1 MMKNNLGCFG
11 YLVIAIVLVFA
22 YDYWMYWLPVVAIG
36 GIGYLVNRYR
46 TAPQKKKQETQ
57 NNNQR
62 SKELQ
67 QLKNDSLLP
76 ETSSSNNIILKNNE
90 EIYLQPNVKA
100 NWIEP
105 RTHTKS
111 IQYHGLTSSVH
122 IMKGMYWRAG
132 SIKPFREKETSLE
145 TILSGKLILTNK
157 RLVMVS
163 DNGTT
168 RQSTY
173 GTIANIIPYSD
184 AVGIMK
190 NSGKT
195 VYLTGNIDGEKI
207 AIYLTRLISGDL
219 DSHPTT
225 NKLSSDNSST
235 DHSDHSGF
243 VFDDDNKPSPK
254 YLTPQEVFDK
264 VKGNQP
270 MRLDEDHQIF
280 DVGMPLPKIDDI
292 KAELQSNH
300 DYTVSSI
307 KNWENDLKESSED
320 ICRSLGN
327 NRYELRAF
335 NEDFQTLYFTFRNGK
350 MEYSALND
358 NGITKLM

>member
-1 MMKNNLGCFG
+1 M
-11 YLVIAIVLVFA
+11 FA
-22 YDYWMYWLPVVAIG
+22 YDYWIYWVPIAVIF
-36 GIGYLVNRYR
+36 GIGYVASRYHS
-46 TAPQKKKQETQ
+46 APERRQAQQQAE
-57 NNNQR
+57 NQR
-62 SKELQ
+62 EQEIK
-67 QLKNDSLLP
+67 QLKNDSLVP
-76 ETSSSNNIILKNNE
+76 ENDSSNDLILKNNE
-90 EIYLQPNVKA
+90 KIYFKSNITA
-100 NWIEP
+100 NWVEP
-105 RTHTKS
+105 RTHTRS
-111 IQYHGLTSSVH
+111 IQYHGLTSSVR

-145 TILSGKLILTNK
+145 TILSGNLILTNK
-157 RLVMVS
+157 RLVMVA

-219 DSHPTT
+219 DSHQVAPK
-225 NKLSSDNSST
+225 NKLSQDNSPA

-243 VFDDDNKPSPK
+243 VFDDDNNPSQK
-254 YLTPQEVFDK
+254 YLTPQEVFDR

-280 DVGMPLPKIDDI
+280 DVGMPFPKIDDI

-300 DYTVSSI
+300 SYAVSSI
-307 KNWENDLKESSED
+307 KNWESDLKESSED
-320 ICRSLGN
+320 ICRYLGN

-335 NEDFQTLYFTFRNGK
+335 NENFQTLYFTFRNGK